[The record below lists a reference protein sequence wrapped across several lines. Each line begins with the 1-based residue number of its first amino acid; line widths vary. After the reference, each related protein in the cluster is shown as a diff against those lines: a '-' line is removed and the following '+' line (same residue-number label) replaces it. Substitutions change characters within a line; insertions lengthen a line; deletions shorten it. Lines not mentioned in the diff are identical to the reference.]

1 TSQNYL
7 LHETHVF
14 SPTLLNDARFSYS
27 REKASRGP
35 AANAISV
42 ADLGVNLPFQP
53 IKAIQQIRV
62 NGGFSFGD
70 NPSAAFVRNN
80 FTWSDDVS
88 WVRAKHDLHFGG
100 TLERSRVDLDNKFF
114 QPAEFSFD
122 NPKDSKGNITFAG
135 FLAGKLSDYSGNP
148 AFRQGA
154 GEFKNNR
161 QTYAGLYIQDNIRMN

>member
-1 TSQNYL
+1 STITSQNYL

-62 NGGFSFGD
+62 NGVFSFGD

-80 FTWSDDVS
+80 FSWSDDVS
-88 WVRAKHDLHFGG
+88 WVVGRQALRFGG
-100 TLERSRVDLDNKFF
+100 VLERSRVDLNHLFF
-114 QPAEFSFD
+114 QRGEYRFS
-122 NPKDSKGNITFAG
+122 SLNI
-135 FLAGKLSDYSGNP
+135 FLSGILSDYSYNV
-148 AFRQGA
+148 A
-154 GEFKNNR
+154 
-161 QTYAGLYIQDNIRMN
+161 